1 MPEGPSNVE
10 LAHQVHER
18 GEGRERFGGRAEPF
32 VEIGEAI
39 LLAIV
44 AIATAWSGY
53 QAALWDGQSAKLY
66 GTSSRIRVTAT
77 KDQTRAGQEQLY
89 DATTFNFWLQAKL
102 TGKPALAGAYEK
114 RFRLEYR
121 PAFRA
126 WLATKPFTNPNAP
139 AGPILMPQYRNAL
152 LEQSAREDK
161 RASQVFAEGAHARET
176 GDKYVRTTVLLA
188 TVLFLIAVSQRFGLF
203 RVRILLLCIG
213 LVLLVIALGS
223 IATYPRL

>member
-1 MPEGPSNVE
+1 VPEGPSNVE
-10 LAHQVHER
+10 LAHHVHER
-18 GEGRERFGGRAEPF
+18 GEGRERHGGRAEPIL
-32 VEIGEAI
+32 EIGEAI

-53 QAALWDGQSAKLY
+53 QSALWDGQSAKLY

-77 KDQTRAGQEQLY
+77 KDQTRAGQLQLY

-102 TGKPALAGAYEK
+102 TGKPALASAYQK
-114 RFRLEYR
+114 RFRIEYR
-121 PAFRA
+121 PAFHA
-126 WLATKPFTNPNAP
+126 WLATNPFTNPNTP

-152 LEQSAREDK
+152 LERSAREDK
-161 RASQVFAEGAHARET
+161 HASQVFAEGAHARET

-203 RVRILLLCIG
+203 RVRILLLCVG
-213 LVLLVIALGS
+213 LVLLVVALGS